1 MALDFPNSPSDG
13 DVFGSYTYDAIRGA
27 WRATP
32 AGVVTGLPAGTI
44 VQWAASVAPANW
56 LICDGSAVSRSQ
68 YQSLFSVIGTTY
80 GSGDGSTTFNLPN
93 FKGRIPVGRDAL
105 QAEFD
110 ALGETGGS
118 KTIAKVGDGTQ
129 TGYGLAY
136 SSSLGSAE
144 DAVDVNLPPYQ
155 VVNYIIK
162 TSAETT
168 SGDSEL
174 STRVGTIEGSNPSP
188 FLFMGA

>member
-1 MALDFPNSPSDG
+1 MALDFPSSPSDG
-13 DVFGSYTYDAIRGA
+13 DVFGSYTYDATRGA

-32 AGVVTGLPAGTI
+32 APAAGLPAGTI
-44 VQWAASVAPANW
+44 VQWPTDVSPANW
-56 LICDGSAVSRSQ
+56 LICDGSAVSRNQ
-68 YQSLFSVIGTTY
+68 YQSLFAVIGTQY
-80 GSGDGSTTFNLPN
+80 GSGDSSTTFNLPN
-93 FKGRIPVGRDAL
+93 FKGRVAL
-105 QAEFD
+105 GKDNSQTEFD
-110 ALGETGGS
+110 VLGETGGS
-118 KTIAKVGDGTQ
+118 KTIPKVGDGTQ
-129 TGYGLAY
+129 TGYGLVY

-174 STRVGTIEGSNPSP
+174 ASRIGTIEGSNPSP

>member
-1 MALDFPNSPSDG
+1 MALNFPSTPSDG
-13 DVFGSYTYDAIRGA
+13 DVFGSYTYDAVRGA

-32 AGVVTGLPAGTI
+32 SPITGLPAGTI
-44 VQWAASVAPANW
+44 VQWPTDVAPANW
-56 LICDGSAVSRSQ
+56 LLCDGSAVSRSQ
-68 YQSLFSVIGTTY
+68 YQSLFAVIGTQY
-80 GSGDGSTTFNLPN
+80 GNGDGSTTFNLPN
-93 FKGRIPVGRDAL
+93 FKGRVAVGKDSA
-105 QAEFD
+105 QAEFNV
-110 ALGETGGS
+110 LGETGGS

-129 TGYGLAY
+129 TGYGLPY

-155 VVNYIIK
+155 VINYIIK

-174 STRVGTIEGSNPSP
+174 ATRIGTIEGSTPSP

>member
-1 MALDFPNSPSDG
+1 MALNFPSSPTDG
-13 DVFGSYTYDAIRGA
+13 QVFGNFTYDSARGG

-32 AGVVTGLPAGTI
+32 AATTTGLPAGTI
-44 VQWAASVAPANW
+44 VQWAGATAPANW

-68 YQSLFSVIGTTY
+68 YQSLFSIVGTTY

-93 FKGRIPVGRDAL
+93 FKGKIAVGRDAS
-105 QAEFD
+105 QIEFD
-110 ALGETGGS
+110 TLGESGGS

-162 TSAETT
+162 TSAEIT
-168 SGDSEL
+168 SADSQL
-174 STRVGTIEGSNPSP
+174 ATRVGTIEGSNPSP

>member
-1 MALDFPNSPSDG
+1 MAQNFPSSPSDG
-13 DVFGSYTYDAIRGA
+13 DVFGSYTYDAARGG
-27 WRATP
+27 WRTTP
-32 AGVVTGLPAGTI
+32 APATGLPAGTI
-44 VQWAASVAPANW
+44 VQWAGATAPANW

-68 YQSLFSVIGTTY
+68 YQSLFAIIGTTY

-93 FKGRIPVGRDAL
+93 FKGRTAYGRDAA
-105 QAEFD
+105 QVEFD
-110 ALGETGGS
+110 TLGEVGGS
-118 KTIAKVGDGTQ
+118 KTIAKIGDGTS

-136 SSSLGSAE
+136 SSSLGSTE

-162 TSAETT
+162 TSAEQTA
-168 SGDSEL
+168 GDSEL